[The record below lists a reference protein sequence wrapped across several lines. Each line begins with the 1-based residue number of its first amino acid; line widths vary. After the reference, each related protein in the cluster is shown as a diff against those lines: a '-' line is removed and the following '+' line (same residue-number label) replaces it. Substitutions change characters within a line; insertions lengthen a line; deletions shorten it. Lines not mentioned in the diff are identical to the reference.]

1 MPFSSCKTRK
11 MGRKNMLAEKK
22 KRLCFR
28 IFFMNSDF
36 AKKKE
41 EKLHERMERNCRD
54 YARYMDEKRKK
65 RFF

>member
-1 MPFSSCKTRK
+1 MI
-11 MGRKNMLAEKK
+11 AEKK

-41 EKLHERMERNCRD
+41 EKLHEHMERNCRD